1 MALIPKS
8 YYHNKTILALIA
20 VNLAM
25 LTLVLILTL
34 TGVDRQ
40 NPEATVSYRETLLE
54 VVKRGPTS
62 QMYGF
67 ALYSLIVTVVSFALS
82 IRLFPHRHRLAMSV
96 LGLNLLLLL
105 FTLVVFNALS
115 GVQ

>member
-1 MALIPKS
+1 MFSIPKS
-8 YYHNKTILALIA
+8 YYHNKTVLALIA

-25 LTLVLILTL
+25 LALVLIITL
-34 TGVDRQ
+34 TGVDRE
-40 NPEATVSYRETLLE
+40 NAEATITYRETLLE

-62 QMYGF
+62 YMYSF
-67 ALYSLIVTVVSFALS
+67 ALYSVIVTATSLALS
-82 IRLFPHRHRLAMSV
+82 VRLFLHRHRLALSV
-96 LGLNLLLLL
+96 LGLNILLLL